1 MVNMIELSRNFDLQI
16 KALHAAEDTGTASAK
31 LLQSG

>member
-1 MVNMIELSRNFDLQI
+1 MIELSRRFDLQI
-16 KALHAAEDTGTASAK
+16 KALHAAEDDGAASAK